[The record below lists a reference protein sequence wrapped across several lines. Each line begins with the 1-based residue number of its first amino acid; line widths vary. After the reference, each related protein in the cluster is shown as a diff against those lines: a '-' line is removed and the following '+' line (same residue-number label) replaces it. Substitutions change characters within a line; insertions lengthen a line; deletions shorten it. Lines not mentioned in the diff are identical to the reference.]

1 MENWLEGLN
10 SWVTTYFFLFSA
22 SYLQVISDPD
32 LGLEDKSSTV
42 PLCPHTAP
50 RL

>member
-42 PLCPHTAP
+42 PLPSTHSP
-50 RL
+50 QP